1 MTLSAWFLYAVVA
14 AVAVVSPGPATLL
27 AINNSILGGRRVALI
42 STLGSITGIG
52 VLSVFATIG
61 LGALLQASAPLF
73 NALKVTG
80 ALYLVYLGLQQWRGS
95 IPVASG
101 TTAIIKRSSGVFV
114 RGLLISVSNPKSIL
128 FFTALFPQFIDH
140 QRPVASQFVLMTIT
154 FMLFSLTSL
163 TVYATL
169 AGRMRQ
175 WMSSSQG
182 QRLFQRICGSLFVAM
197 GTALLTSV
205 GRASART

>member
-1 MTLSAWFLYAVVA
+1 VTLSAWFLYAVVA
-14 AVAVVSPGPATLL
+14 AVAVVSTGPATLL

-101 TTAIIKRSSGVFV
+101 KTAIIQRSNGVFV
-114 RGLLISVSNPKSIL
+114 RGLLVSVSNPKSIL

-154 FMLFSLTSL
+154 FMLFSLASL

-175 WMSSSQG
+175 WMSSSKG
-182 QRLFQRICGSLFVAM
+182 QRLFRRICGSLFVAM

>member
-14 AVAVVSPGPATLL
+14 AVAVVSTGPATLL

-101 TTAIIKRSSGVFV
+101 KTAIIQRSNGVFV
-114 RGLLISVSNPKSIL
+114 RGLLVSVSNPKSIL

-154 FMLFSLTSL
+154 FMLFSLASL

-175 WMSSSQG
+175 WMSSSKG
-182 QRLFQRICGSLFVAM
+182 QRLFRRICGSLFVAM